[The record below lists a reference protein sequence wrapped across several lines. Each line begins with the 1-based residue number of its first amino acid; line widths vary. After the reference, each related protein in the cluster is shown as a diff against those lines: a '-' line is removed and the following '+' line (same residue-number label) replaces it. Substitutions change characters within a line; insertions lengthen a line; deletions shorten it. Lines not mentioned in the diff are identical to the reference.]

1 MIYDPNSDQLWV
13 YYIWEQDSPRGTP
26 SELRRIK
33 VGYSEGNFTVGQYE
47 VCTKSS
53 YQYDMQSPAVVR
65 RGTGQW
71 LMWSNNSDQNDGVA
85 GWQNQNAF
93 VELRQSQAGRPG
105 GLPRA

>member
-1 MIYDPNSDQLWV
+1 M
-13 YYIWEQDSPRGTP
+13 
-26 SELRRIK
+26 
-33 VGYSEGNFTVGQYE
+33 GYSEGNFTVGQYE

-65 RGTGQW
+65 RDAGQW

-93 VELRQSQAGRPG
+93 VELRQSQDGKTWGAAKSLKQSLILKG
-105 GLPRA
+105 